1 MNTCTMHMQQ
11 HRSRVRAIHFATS
24 MNMDTGRANV
34 HVHVHGRVHVCA
46 CACKSMRFLLPAS
59 QLPACT
65 DVTYQLPNFL
75 TAAASRSTAEA
86 TVSDEKAYLV
96 RVRVRVTIR
105 VTLSARARVG
115 WSG

>member
-1 MNTCTMHMQQ
+1 MCTCTCMGVCMY
-11 HRSRVRAIHFATS
+11 
-24 MNMDTGRANV
+24 
-34 HVHVHGRVHVCA
+34 VHVHGRA
-46 CACKSMRFLLPAS
+46 CVSYFPAS

-65 DVTYQLPNFL
+65 DVITYQLPKFL
-75 TAAASRSTAEA
+75 TAAASRSTPEA